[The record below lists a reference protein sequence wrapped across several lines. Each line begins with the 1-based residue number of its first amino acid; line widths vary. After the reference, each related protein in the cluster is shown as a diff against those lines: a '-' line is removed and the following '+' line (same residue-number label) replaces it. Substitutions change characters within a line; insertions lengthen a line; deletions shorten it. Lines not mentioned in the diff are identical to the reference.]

1 MKLSTLLVGG
11 VAALAL
17 LTAPISP
24 AAAHGRHR
32 DGGLLFGLFALGTAA
47 VVGAA
52 TIATAPLRA
61 VAAAPVYAAPMPP
74 PQAYY
79 APRAY
84 YPPPAYA
91 VPQGYYA
98 APVYAAPPG
107 YYYPANR

>member
-1 MKLSTLLVGG
+1 MRLSSLLVGG
-11 VAALAL
+11 VATLAL
-17 LTAPISP
+17 LTAPVSP
-24 AAAHGRHR
+24 AAAHGRHH

-61 VAAAPVYAAPMPP
+61 VAGAPVYAAPVPA

-79 APRAY
+79 APPAY
-84 YPPPAYA
+84 YRAPAYA
-91 VPQGYYA
+91 VPPGTYA